1 MSTWSRTD
9 EPTGYRTGTGTSG
22 ATAIVAGV
30 AALIRSAYPELSAA
44 DVIHRMTAT
53 AEDRGAPGR
62 DDEYGYGIV
71 NPVAALTADI
81 PPIEATDSPAE
92 PTSSR
97 SEAAQPG
104 RGSTGA
110 LLAVAGMGVVVLLLV
125 GLVLARTRRG

>member
-1 MSTWSRTD
+1 M
-9 EPTGYRTGTGTSG
+9 
-22 ATAIVAGV
+22 AGV

-81 PPIEATDSPAE
+81 PPLQPSTSPADE
-92 PTSSR
+92 PTPSR
-97 SEAAQPG
+97 SEAVRPG
-104 RGSTGA
+104 GGSTAA
-110 LLAVAGMGVVVLLLV
+110 LLAVAGVGVVVLLLV
-125 GLVLARTRRG
+125 GLVLARRR